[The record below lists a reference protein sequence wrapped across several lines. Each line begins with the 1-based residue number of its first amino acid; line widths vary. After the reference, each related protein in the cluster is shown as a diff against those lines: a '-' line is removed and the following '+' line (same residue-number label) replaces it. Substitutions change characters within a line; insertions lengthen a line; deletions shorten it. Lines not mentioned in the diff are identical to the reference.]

1 MNTSQSQKLPLPC
14 ITSSV
19 ITVPLPG
26 SGSVTSSWPRPLSSS
41 GSRPVLSSGSWSWSR
56 PPSRCRSVLFPGSVS
71 VSFSGS
77 IFLSGSGSVRIPGS
91 GPIFFLGPGS
101 VLLFGSWSW
110 SLEQQ
115 ISPVTALFFLSFH
128 VLKWFGTIWMQE
140 WFGQHR
146 EHQSSTKPSCH
157 F

>member
-41 GSRPVLSSGSWSWSR
+41 GSRPVLSSGSWSR

-140 WFGQHR
+140 WFGQHG